1 MEFIIDNVYTTI
13 NFTENKRFIN
23 YFEKELHKIID
34 PLDPDRY
41 RKTAFRRHYWDG
53 RIVFYDKKK
62 KRFLTGLLDT
72 VLDGIKSLQTQ
83 TEIHYTLKDI
93 RQSALKPL
101 IMPEEFT
108 LYNGDSEIVMQH
120 DDPKWGYQYD
130 AVKYALENQR
140 AIINVSTNGGK
151 AIENSVFLPMAD
163 GTEKQVKDIKP
174 GDFLIGADG
183 KATKVLRVFPQPLS
197 MYFRITL
204 SDRRSFVVSDEHLIP
219 YYDYFGSSKDLKVDN
234 VETLLRRGYFRETY
248 YRSEDEGKPKLTKQ
262 VVYRYAIPLTKA
274 ISCYPGKFHQEHPYK
289 AGRALRLKLRTISN
303 FDPQKWTEEWL
314 LDDVD
319 NRTYFMLGFIYGED
333 FEKFLDTDYF
343 YEHPYDQSPRV
354 EKSLIDHWHNNKLK
368 DQKNIPVFTVENSVI
383 AHWIR
388 KLIDSLGYYCV
399 MTLEKDG
406 SKDCYKFTVDFREKA
421 ACSEIIDISF
431 EGLKNGTCFQVD
443 NESHMF
449 LINDYIVTHNT
460 EISAAV
466 VKEDLKLLDND
477 DRVLFLCG
485 SKDIAYQTQKRY
497 AERLD
502 RPVGFWGDGKKDIK
516 QITCATIR
524 TLANALKKNPNDN
537 AVVQLK
543 SPKDKALKFLALELV
558 PVFIKYPNTRQVI
571 KTFLNNNKPKY
582 AYLEP
587 TFMQLAQLAASDLS
601 NDEIKDALKYYQ
613 ESYRKLII
621 SKNKKVYQQYTE
633 ILDFLASV
641 KVLIGD
647 EFHHFASADYQ
658 LVVNHMPNARQR
670 IGLTGTLDKKSPERY
685 QKLIGI
691 TGNNIFKISNDYL
704 IKREISAKP
713 FIKLVPITQPD
724 LTKDEKGILLS
735 PSPLQQYQYYYDIGV
750 IHNDY
755 RNKVIAKLVQGL
767 ASTGAVTLIVVNSI
781 EHGETIQAS
790 LEEEGVPTG
799 FLQGSLESDDRK
811 ELLADVRKGKVLA
824 LIGTSVVD
832 EGIDLPNIKYLVYAS
847 AGKSYRAVLQRVGR
861 ILRISKDK
869 NQTMIFDLIDRTTPM
884 LYKQAKKRIKY
895 YKNEQFKILKS

>member
-108 LYNGDSEIVMQH
+108 LHNGDSEIVMQH

-197 MYFRITL
+197 MYFKITL

-262 VVYRYAIPLTKA
+262 VVYRYAIPLTKPV
-274 ISCYPGKFHQEHPYK
+274 SCYPVKIYQEYPYG
-289 AGRALRLKLRTISN
+289 AGRALRLRSRTSSN
-303 FDPQKWTEEWL
+303 FDLQELTEKWLINAANERGWFL
-314 LDDVD
+314 
-319 NRTYFMLGFIYGED
+319 FGFIYGADCKTAAE
-333 FEKFLDTDYF
+333 FVDYLS
-343 YEHPYDQSPRV
+343 ESR
-354 EKSLIDHWHNNKLK
+354 KLK
-368 DQKNIPVFTVENSVI
+368 GQSINPVVFTVENSAI

-388 KLIDSLGYYCV
+388 KLIDSLGHYCV

-406 SKDCYKFTVDFREKA
+406 SKDCYKFTLDFSDKA
-421 ACSEIIDISF
+421 DCSEIIDISF

-477 DRVLFLCG
+477 DCVLFLCG

-502 RPVGFWGDGKKDIK
+502 RPIGFWGDGKKDIK

-601 NDEIKDALKYYQ
+601 NDEIRDALKYYQ

-735 PSPLQQYQYYYDIGV
+735 PNPLQQYQYYYDIGV
-750 IHNDY
+750 IHNNY

>member
-53 RIVFYDKKK
+53 RIVFYDKKN

-83 TEIHYTLKDI
+83 TEIHYTLKDR

-108 LYNGDSEIVMQH
+108 LHNGDSEIVMQH

-234 VETLLRRGYFRETY
+234 VETLLRQGYFRETY

-262 VVYRYAIPLTKA
+262 VVYRYAIPLTKPV
-274 ISCYPGKFHQEHPYK
+274 SCYPVKIYQEYPYG
-289 AGRALRLKLRTISN
+289 AGRALRLRLRTSSN
-303 FDPQKWTEEWL
+303 FDLQELTEKWLINAAAE
-314 LDDVD
+314 
-319 NRTYFMLGFIYGED
+319 RTWFLLGFIYGVDCKSVNE
-333 FEKFLDTDYF
+333 FIDYM
-343 YEHPYDQSPRV
+343 ESR
-354 EKSLIDHWHNNKLK
+354 KLK
-368 DQKNIPVFTVENSVI
+368 GQIMSPVVFTIENSVI

-406 SKDCYKFTVDFREKA
+406 SKDCYKFTIDFRDEA
-421 ACSEIIDISF
+421 DCSEIIDISF

-466 VKEDLKLLDND
+466 VKEDLKLLDDD

-502 RPVGFWGDGKKDIK
+502 RPIGFWGDGKKDIK

-658 LVVNHMPNARQR
+658 LVVNHMSNARQR

-750 IHNDY
+750 IHNNY

-767 ASTGAVTLIVVNSI
+767 ASTEAVTLIVVNSI

>member
-53 RIVFYDKKK
+53 RIVFYDKKN

-83 TEIHYTLKDI
+83 TEIHYTLKDR

-108 LYNGDSEIVMQH
+108 LHNGDSEIVMQH

-234 VETLLRRGYFRETY
+234 VETLLRQGYFRETY

-262 VVYRYAIPLTKA
+262 VVYRYAIPLTKPV
-274 ISCYPGKFHQEHPYK
+274 SCYPVKIYQEYPYG
-289 AGRALRLKLRTISN
+289 AGRALRLRLRTSSN
-303 FDPQKWTEEWL
+303 FDLQELTEKWLINAAAE
-314 LDDVD
+314 
-319 NRTYFMLGFIYGED
+319 RTWFLLGFIYGVDCKSVNE
-333 FEKFLDTDYF
+333 FIDYM
-343 YEHPYDQSPRV
+343 ESR
-354 EKSLIDHWHNNKLK
+354 KLK
-368 DQKNIPVFTVENSVI
+368 GQIMSPVVFTIENSVI

-406 SKDCYKFTVDFREKA
+406 SKDCYKFTIDFRDEA
-421 ACSEIIDISF
+421 DCSEIIDISF

-466 VKEDLKLLDND
+466 VKEDLKLLDDD

-502 RPVGFWGDGKKDIK
+502 RPIGFWGDGKKDIQ

-587 TFMQLAQLAASDLS
+587 TFVQLAQLAASDLS

-750 IHNDY
+750 IHNNY